1 QDSYLF
7 SPPREPY
14 NPHLPHQ
21 GSDMGNRFAD
31 DQAAA
36 FDEYGYPYYSGE
48 WNENWFP
55 GYSDAW
61 ASLRGAHGILYEQA
75 RIADDAVQR
84 PTNLLSYRQSVHHQ
98 VLSTFA
104 NLNTLRNNRGE
115 MLAAFAEDKAS
126 LVTSGEPYGD
136 RSFVIPSGDNQGRM

>member
-1 QDSYLF
+1 VHTGYWPFGRGNHYLFDLNRDWLYARHPETRGRVPHVIDWKPLLFVDIHEMGSQDSYLF

-84 PTNLLSYRQSVHHQ
+84 PTNLLSYRQSV
-98 VLSTFA
+98 
-104 NLNTLRNNRGE
+104 
-115 MLAAFAEDKAS
+115 
-126 LVTSGEPYGD
+126 
-136 RSFVIPSGDNQGRM
+136 